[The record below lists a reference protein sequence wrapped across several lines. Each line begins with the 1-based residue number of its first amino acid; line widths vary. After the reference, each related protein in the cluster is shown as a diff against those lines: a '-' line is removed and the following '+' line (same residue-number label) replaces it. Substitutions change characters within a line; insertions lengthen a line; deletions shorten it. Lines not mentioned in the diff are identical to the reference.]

1 MAGLSSLKNEVLARV
16 DCVELPSS
24 CCALT
29 QLTRWHDDAAEL
41 YKTGVQ
47 SSNRLLLLRGCES
60 SGFSTSDE
68 LVVDPIHQDR
78 FSASLSKASGSGK
91 PTTIHQ
97 PSTIKTLMQLVANW
111 DELQCSSG
119 PSGTIGTGKSIAS
132 STTGY
137 RQCCGGNCQA
147 ECSDVRKVFL
157 EISDCVTAC
166 YAV

>member
-1 MAGLSSLKNEVLARV
+1 MAELWPVAGLSSLKNEVLARV

-47 SSNRLLLLRGCES
+47 TSNRLLLLRGCES
-60 SGFSTSDE
+60 SGFSRSDE
-68 LVVDPIHQDR
+68 LVVNPTHLDR

-97 PSTIKTLMQLVANW
+97 PSTIKTPLQFVANW

-119 PSGTIGTGKSIAS
+119 PSGTIGTSGAGQK
-132 STTGY
+132 Y
-137 RQCCGGNCQA
+137 RKQYNRVQA
-147 ECSDVRKVFL
+147 VLRWKLSGRWQSAQMSEKCF
-157 EISDCVTAC
+157 
-166 YAV
+166 